1 MVSTAVF
8 KQIKI
13 IRNKMELGKIEKGF
27 YGSLIV
33 EKSFI
38 LNGFNIFKP
47 SMENGKVDMIV
58 EKENVYLKLQIK
70 TVQIDRGKKIIP
82 VRKLSHNKTEHKTE
96 YYSSDII
103 DYFIGVDIDT
113 EDVYIIPST
122 ISSTYKSAISI
133 NSVESFKNNFNLME
147 LYDRN
152 IINGEDNIGEL
163 LTGNADDNTEGIE

>member
-1 MVSTAVF
+1 
-8 KQIKI
+8 
-13 IRNKMELGKIEKGF
+13 MELGKIEKGF

-96 YYSSDII
+96 YYSTDII

-113 EDVYIIPST
+113 EDVYIIPSA
-122 ISSTYKSAISI
+122 ISSTYRSAISI
-133 NSVESFKNNFNLME
+133 NIVESFKNNFNLME
-147 LYDRN
+147 LYNRN